1 MLATHHATR
10 YLTPLREGGS
20 MPAVL
25 ATEDGDL
32 FVTKF
37 RGAGQGAKALVAE
50 IIVGELARHVG
61 LPVPE
66 LALIEVNASFGR
78 TERDPEIQDILR
90 GSQGVNVG
98 MRYLDGALNFDIAA
112 DTVDPALAARVV
124 WLDALTCN
132 LDRTAR
138 NTNLMIHNDALWLID
153 HGAALYF
160 HHDWSRVD
168 EKTARSP
175 FAPITDHVLL
185 PVAGDL
191 AATDAALAEMVGDDD
206 LSRIL
211 DAVPDTLLMDAPTGV
226 AAPFASAYDNRQ
238 AYQRYFHERLTA
250 PRAFVDKAIEAQKA
264 VGQQPHKPLG
274 YRR

>member
-1 MLATHHATR
+1 
-10 YLTPLREGGS
+10 

-25 ATEDGDL
+25 DTEDGGL

-50 IIVGELARHVG
+50 ILVGELARHLG

-66 LALIEVNASFGR
+66 LALIEVDAALGR

-90 GSQGVNVG
+90 GSVGVNVG

-112 DTVDPALAARVV
+112 DTVDPPLAARVV
-124 WLDALTCN
+124 WLDALTSN

-138 NTNLMIHNDALWLID
+138 NTNLMIHDGALWLID

-168 EKTARSP
+168 AARARDP
-175 FAPITDHVLL
+175 FTPIADHVLL
-185 PVAGDL
+185 PRAGDL
-191 AATDAALAEMVGDDD
+191 TATDATLAAMIGDDD
-206 LSRIL
+206 LARIL
-211 DAVPDTLLMDAPTGV
+211 DAVPDSLLMDAPTGM
-226 AAPFASAYDNRQ
+226 AAPFASADDNRR
-238 AYQRYFHERLTA
+238 AYRRYFRDRLAA
-250 PRAFVDKAIEAQKA
+250 PRAFVDQAIENQDAA
-264 VGQQPHKPLG
+264 RARRPTRLG